1 MKEVY
6 IVGEDPVTIEII
18 RRIVKDY
25 APNLC
30 IKGQLPARGS
40 EIKSKM
46 ENFNKFSLVYP
57 VILLSDMDTA
67 DCAPLAKSDL
77 MKGMSPQNR
86 NFIINIAVD
95 EAEAWLFADTKGFA
109 KYLGV
114 AEKYIPKSS
123 EQKFG
128 GLKKRL
134 EINVPLKSSY
144 YLTHQVIVN
153 SNEKELRE
161 QIYAPG
167 KSCKGPEYNPAL
179 KPFIKEFWNIE
190 EARKNSYSLEGM
202 IKRIQSLCIR

>member
-77 MKGMSPQNR
+77 M
-86 NFIINIAVD
+86 INIAVD

-114 AEKYIPKSS
+114 AEKYIPQSS

-179 KPFIKEFWNIE
+179 VPFIKDFWNIE

-202 IKRIQSLCIR
+202 IKRIQSLC